1 MHGSLGL
8 IVNNHPTLRVELEDK
23 VVIVNDIYF
32 PDLQADEAWYW
43 PKRVLRSE

>member
-1 MHGSLGL
+1 MVACMGL

-32 PDLQADEAWYW
+32 PDLQTDETWYW
-43 PKRVLRSE
+43 LKRVLRSG